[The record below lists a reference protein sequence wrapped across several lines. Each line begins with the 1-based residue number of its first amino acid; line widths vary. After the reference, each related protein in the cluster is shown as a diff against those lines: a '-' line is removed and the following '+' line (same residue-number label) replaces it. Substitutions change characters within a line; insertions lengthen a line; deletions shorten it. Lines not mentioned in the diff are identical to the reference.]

1 MLERVKGLK
10 VGRGGLGGGGGGGG
24 GGGWGGVLVEV
35 VGGAVTRCHEVCQG
49 CELGM
54 CGRGVREG
62 CVF

>member
-1 MLERVKGLK
+1 MGMSGKSSKRLLSS
-10 VGRGGLGGGGGGGG
+10 GRSGTFRGKGGGFE
-24 GGGWGGVLVEV
+24 GVLVEV